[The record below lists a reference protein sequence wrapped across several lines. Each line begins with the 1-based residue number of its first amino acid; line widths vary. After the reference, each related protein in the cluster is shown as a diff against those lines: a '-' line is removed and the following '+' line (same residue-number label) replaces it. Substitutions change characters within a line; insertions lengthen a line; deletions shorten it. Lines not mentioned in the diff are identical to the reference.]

1 MKKEEQRPR
10 PIIKNEEKSMAANM
24 NEEEEWEIFQDQ
36 KKLAMSTIDDLTHL
50 KIELIEANIPVP
62 NFINNAIRYLKQKY
76 LVGAQTI
83 GEMIRVKN

>member
-1 MKKEEQRPR
+1 
-10 PIIKNEEKSMAANM
+10 MAANM

-62 NFINNAIRYLKQKY
+62 NFINNATRYLKQKY

>member
-1 MKKEEQRPR
+1 
-10 PIIKNEEKSMAANM
+10 MAVNL